1 MTTAHGVHG
10 IPAADWPSVVRVP
23 RLVAEAMWPPQHD
36 RHRRREEIQSVLE
49 GTHGWFPESG
59 LVQAAGPHA
68 ADDAFTDWAV
78 FEAAWPDAKTAALAA
93 CMQAATVLRVGE
105 DDATGSDGGVHG
117 GGGRSEDVGLGVVA
131 INEAER
137 VYFARWVLSVGVL
150 VEKAW
155 RESEEASDRVSMAAR
170 PRLDELAR
178 ALLGP
183 GMKTPDFGAGWFDT
197 PERRIAVILTG
208 LVGVPVALIAEPV
221 LAPLALLGAGGWAAW
236 ERWGRKG

>member
-1 MTTAHGVHG
+1 MTTIHGVHG
-10 IPAADWPSVVRVP
+10 IPAAHWPSLVRVP

-36 RHRRREEIQSVLE
+36 SRRRREKIRSVLE
-49 GTHGWFPESG
+49 RAHGSFPESG
-59 LVQAAGPHA
+59 LVQAAGLHA

-93 CMQAATVLRVGE
+93 CLQAATVLRVAEGDAAGSADGGRGE
-105 DDATGSDGGVHG
+105 DAGVDG
-117 GGGRSEDVGLGVVA
+117 VA
-131 INEAER
+131 VNEAER
-137 VYFARWVLSVGVL
+137 VSYARWVLSVGAL

-155 RESEEASDRVSMAAR
+155 RESEEAADRVSVVPR

-208 LVGVPVALIAEPV
+208 LVAVPVALIAEPV

-236 ERWGRKG
+236 QRWGRQG